1 MEASARPKGA
11 THRFLTAQVPCCANK
26 GNSLLDLRRPFHQD
40 RAEIQG
46 SSVRR
51 AAALNM
57 IGRLRIALK

>member
-11 THRFLTAQVPCCANK
+11 TNRFLPAPVPCCANK
-26 GNSLLDLRRPFHQD
+26 ANLLDLRRPFHQD

-57 IGRLRIALK
+57 IGHLRVALE